1 MGPSGSGKSTLLNSL
16 AHRALPKKST
26 KEGEVTINR
35 APASLSV
42 IQHLSCYVEQE
53 DSLIGSLTAR
63 ETLDFAAKLSL
74 PSTVSKTERRRRV
87 DGLLEAFG
95 LKDQADTIIGTPI
108 RKGLSC
114 GQKRRVGIASQLITC
129 PKILFLDEP
138 TSGLDSAA
146 SYEVIRYLKDVVK
159 TNRVSSVLPTKEHA
173 ILIYWTDNCHCK
185 HTSAFNLDIHS
196 LR

>member
-26 KEGEVTINR
+26 MEGSVMINR
-35 APASLSV
+35 APASLSA
-42 IQHLSCYVEQE
+42 IRRLSCYVEQE

-74 PSTVSKTERRRRV
+74 PSSVSKVERRRRV

-95 LKDQADTIIGTPI
+95 LKEQADTIIGTPI
-108 RKGLSC
+108 RKGLSG

-146 SYEVIRYLKDVVK
+146 SREVIRYLKDVVK
-159 TNRVSSVLPTKEHA
+159 KNRVYALSKFFYLEF
-173 ILIYWTDNCHCK
+173 C
-185 HTSAFNLDIHS
+185 
-196 LR
+196 